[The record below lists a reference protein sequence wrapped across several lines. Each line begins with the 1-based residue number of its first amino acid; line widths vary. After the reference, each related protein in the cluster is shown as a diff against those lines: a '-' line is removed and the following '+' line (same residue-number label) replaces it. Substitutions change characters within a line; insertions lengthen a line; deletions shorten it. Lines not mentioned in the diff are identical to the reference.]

1 MDLTVKQWELLAPH
15 IPIPSKKDGR
25 GRPRQDDQM
34 LLNGMLWILRTGAP
48 WKDLPGRYGN
58 YKTCFGRFQTWVE
71 LGIFAEILTVLAQD
85 MEQRGKLNV
94 SECFIDGTFSSAKK
108 GGLRLAIPRSERAVK
123 SWQLQTSLVFRFP
136 SSWPLLIRMKSDW
149 WKQRLPADLPE
160 RFQEYLSVTGLTT
173 PTSLMDFY
181 ENIIGSDL

>member
-15 IPIPSKKDGR
+15 IPIPEKKDGR

-58 YKTCFGRFQTWVE
+58 YNTCFGRFQTWVE

-85 MEQRGKLNV
+85 MEERGKLNV

-108 GGLRLAIPRSERAVK
+108 GGLKSAIPRSERAVK

-181 ENIIGSDL
+181 ENVLGSDL